1 MEDLERNWILL
12 NNTSCH
18 SKEASPS
25 TLGLTNMAGVFML
38 VLAGIIG
45 GVILILIE
53 ITYKKRKDK
62 KIRELEVSRKV
73 FAIWRKNVE
82 VIHFYIWISDF

>member
-1 MEDLERNWILL
+1 
-12 NNTSCH
+12 
-18 SKEASPS
+18 
-25 TLGLTNMAGVFML
+25 MAGVFML